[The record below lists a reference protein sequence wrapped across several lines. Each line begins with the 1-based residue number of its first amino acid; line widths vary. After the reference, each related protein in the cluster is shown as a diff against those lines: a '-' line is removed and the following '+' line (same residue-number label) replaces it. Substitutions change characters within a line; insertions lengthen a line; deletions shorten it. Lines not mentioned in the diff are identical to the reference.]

1 MVAPIIVEHLSIDLN
16 MSHLLKFLIE
26 RVGLFPIFLIG
37 YKHQGVKLVFDY
49 LNFIIFYFL
58 WF

>member
-1 MVAPIIVEHLSIDLN
+1 

-37 YKHQGVKLVFDY
+37 YKHQAVKLVFDY
-49 LNFIIFYFL
+49 LNFIIFYFYGFKYQKKYNKNSNL
-58 WF
+58 FL